1 VKSTHPHDIPV
12 TVRYFAAA
20 RAAAG
25 TESETITVRPGVT
38 VAEVVQGLAKR
49 NAQLSS
55 VLSRCSYL
63 CDGIA
68 VGTEAAAVR
77 PVESGQ
83 TIDVLPPFAGG

>member
-1 VKSTHPHDIPV
+1 MAEASDELTAIPV

-25 TESETITVRPGVT
+25 AESETITVRPGVT
-38 VAEVVQGLAKR
+38 VAELVDGLAGR
-49 NAQLSS
+49 DARLAT

-68 VGTEAAAVR
+68 VRDHSATLRAGE
-77 PVESGQ
+77 